1 MTDVKGSFAL
11 SFTMPTYWPDGTPIT
26 ETELVVVVLNEDGS
40 VKATAPFSYTPSLS
54 GASMFLSN
62 AADTHRQVVLAWHR
76 EGGSAGFCDD
86 AVVYENGY
94 VEIVSCKETLP
105 PERRLLSE
113 DATDRLHVW
122 EEAYRSFQVER
133 TSGIGAGRVLT
144 RITFVG
150 HGSREISE
158 IEVRMIQAL
167 LETLVL
173 PE

>member
-1 MTDVKGSFAL
+1 ML
-11 SFTMPTYWPDGTPIT
+11 
-26 ETELVVVVLNEDGS
+26 
-40 VKATAPFSYTPSLS
+40 
-54 GASMFLSN
+54 LSN
-62 AADTHRQVVLAWHR
+62 AAEAHRQVVLAWHR
-76 EGGSAGFCDD
+76 EGGNTGFCGD
-86 AVVYENGY
+86 AVVYGNGY

-122 EEAYRSFQVER
+122 TEAYRSFQVER
-133 TSGIGAGRVLT
+133 PSGTGASRVLT

-158 IEVRMIQAL
+158 IEVQMVQSL